1 MLRTLFMCLY
11 VLKMLFLKST
21 PRFATTFLIFSYV
34 PVCGNVAILLT
45 AVSKTAGKEVAAIK
59 KVEI

>member
-1 MLRTLFMCLY
+1 MRSYVSY
-11 VLKMLFLKST
+11 VLLSKKTPT
-21 PRFATTFLIFSYV
+21 PRLATTLLIFSYV